1 MKPIRLVM
9 QAFGPYA
16 GEHSLDFRQLGD
28 RSLFLIHGP
37 TGSGKTTILDAMCFA
52 LYGDTSGAE
61 RDGKKMRSDNAD
73 PSLLTE
79 VTFDFSLGGETYRV
93 SRRPDQERPKKRGGG
108 TTTER
113 AQATLWR
120 RTGLTDDAEEGD
132 VLAAK
137 WEKVTEEIERVFG
150 FRSDQFRQV
159 VILPQGQ
166 FRQLLT
172 ANSQDR
178 EKIFE
183 SLFQTVIYR
192 RIEDALKQAAKE
204 VENQIKDARSRHQ
217 VILQQAEATTVEEL
231 ESRRDEW
238 NARLSD
244 IENQLDILRQSDN
257 SAQQQ
262 LTEARQIV
270 EKIQAQEKAQAALE
284 ALEKQQDE
292 FAAKENTLAR
302 ARRAATLTEVET
314 MLKRCLKDA
323 TDAAEKLTKAQEALK
338 RAERVKVEAEQV
350 LARENER
357 EPDREEANRQ
367 LGRLHELTTKV
378 EELKQTQQELEAAQ
392 RAVAARTQARAA
404 ATADLEKCQGSLI
417 EQENARGEAEKLAV
431 QVDALERA
439 AQEARRA
446 LEQRQRLEQARKDL
460 SAAAS
465 THQQRQA
472 DLRNQEQTFSNERE
486 AWQAMEAVWYE
497 GQAAIL
503 AARLVSGLPC
513 PVCGATEHPAP
524 AQSDQPLPTETA
536 VKNQRQKVQTLQAD
550 LDALRAQES
559 DQRHLLTQLQ
569 SQVESLEESLEKLKD
584 QPLSTLEAHVRQ
596 SSEALAQ
603 AEAAKQKA
611 PALEAEL
618 RRLREQETALKNQL
632 DAAEQNL
639 REAML
644 QHERAQTV
652 MREREAGLPED
663 VRDAPALE
671 RAKKQ
676 LSGKIQSLKQALENA
691 QRQANQ
697 ANQSLAASQ
706 AALEAAQETARVA
719 QDRLD
724 AQRQAFEESLQQAG
738 FESDAA
744 FQAAKRSTEAI
755 NQLEA
760 KIRRFAGDWRVAS
773 DRLERARKE
782 AENLMAPDIDAL
794 EQAASA
800 ARKKLEESLQQQAAL
815 VEQHRQLD
823 KRLDELRE
831 GKTRLAALE
840 TRYDVVGT
848 ISEAANG
855 RNKYGITFQRFVL
868 SALLDD
874 VLLVASKRLQMM
886 SRGRFHL
893 QRTRERAD
901 QRTAGGLDLETF
913 DTYTGTARPVSNLSG
928 GESFLASLS
937 LALGLAD
944 VVQNYA
950 GGIRLDTIFIDEGF
964 GSLDPEALDLA
975 LRTLVDLQQGGRL
988 VGIISHVPELKERID
1003 ARLQVDTDKN
1013 GRSVARFVI

>member
-16 GEHSLDFRQLGD
+16 GEHALDFRQLGD

-37 TGSGKTTILDAMCFA
+37 TGSGKTTILDALCFA

-93 SRRPDQERPKKRGGG
+93 RRRPDQERPKKRGGG

-113 AQATLWR
+113 AQAMLWR
-120 RTGLTDDAEEGD
+120 RTGLTDDAEAGD

-137 WEKVTEEIERVFG
+137 WENVTEEVERLFG

-166 FRQLLT
+166 FRRLLT

-192 RIEDALKQAAKE
+192 RIEDALKQAAKDI
-204 VENQIKDARSRHQ
+204 ENQIKDARNRHQ
-217 VILQQAEATTVEEL
+217 VILQQAEAASVEEL
-231 ESRRDEW
+231 ESRREDW

-244 IENQLDILRQSDN
+244 IESQLEILRQSDQA
-257 SAQQQ
+257 AQQQ
-262 LTEARQIV
+262 WSDARQIL

-292 FAAKENTLAR
+292 FAAKETMLDR

-314 MLKRCLKDA
+314 TLKRNLKEA
-323 TDAAEKLTKAQEALK
+323 TDAAEKLAKAQEALR
-338 RAERVKVEAEQV
+338 RAERVNVEAEQA
-350 LARENER
+350 LAREKER

-367 LGRLHELTTKV
+367 LGRLNELTAKV
-378 EELKQTQQELEAAQ
+378 EELKQAKQALEAAQ
-392 RAVAARTQARAA
+392 RDVAARTQDRAA
-404 ATADLEKCQGSLI
+404 AKAALEKCQGRLV
-417 EQENARGEAEKLAV
+417 EQENTRAEAEKLAI
-431 QVDALERA
+431 QCDALERT

-446 LEQRQRLEQARKDL
+446 LEQRQRLEQARKKL
-460 SAAAS
+460 SAATG
-465 THQQRQA
+465 THQQLQA
-472 DLRNQEQTFSNERE
+472 DLRRQEQSFSKERD

-503 AARLVSGLPC
+503 AARLVSGRPC
-513 PVCGATEHPAP
+513 PVCGSTEHPAP

-536 VKNQRQKVQTLQAD
+536 VKNQRQKVQKLQAD
-550 LDALRAQES
+550 LDAIRQQES

-569 SQVESLEESLEKLKD
+569 SQVESLEENLGTLKD
-584 QPLSTLEAHVRQ
+584 QSLPALETRVRQ

-603 AEAAKQKA
+603 AEAAKRKA

-632 DAAEQNL
+632 DAADQRL
-639 REAML
+639 REALL
-644 QHERAQTV
+644 QHERAQAV
-652 MREREAGLPED
+652 MSEREAGLPED

-671 RAKKQ
+671 RAKKHI
-676 LSGKIQSLKQALENA
+676 SSKIQSLKQALENA

-697 ANQSLAASQ
+697 ANQSLAAAQ
-706 AALEAAQETARVA
+706 AALEAAQETARAA
-719 QDRLD
+719 QDRLE
-724 AQRQAFEESLQQAG
+724 AQRQAFAESLRHAG

-760 KIRRFAGDWRVAS
+760 DIRRFEGDRRVAS

-782 AENLMAPDIDAL
+782 AEHLTAPDIGAL

-800 ARKKLEESLQQQAAL
+800 ARKKLDESLQQQATL
-815 VEQHRQLD
+815 VEQCKQLE

-831 GKTRLAALE
+831 GKTRLAALGKQ
-840 TRYDVVGT
+840 YDVVGT

-855 RNKYGITFQRFVL
+855 RNKYGMTFQRFVL
-868 SALLDD
+868 AALLDD

-944 VVQNYA
+944 VVQSYA

-975 LRTLVDLQQGGRL
+975 LRTLIDLQQGGRL

-1013 GRSVARFVI
+1013 GRSVAHFVI